1 MEEFPKVE
9 FKNIPKEFET
19 CFEDGFKIEDDEEPI
34 TCILKQHGNL
44 TLPTGRLI
52 ASDSTLLEFQIPF
65 EEKFPAGS
73 FPC

>member
-34 TCILKQHGNL
+34 TCILK
-44 TLPTGRLI
+44 
-52 ASDSTLLEFQIPF
+52 
-65 EEKFPAGS
+65 
-73 FPC
+73 